1 LPLSPL
7 TTSEAEEVEQEEPVV
22 RVEQAPRVF
31 LASPDSRENPEKRAL
46 TVTDNGSEGRFLRIE
61 SKLDA
66 VAGDVGDLR
75 VAVARIEESLHTETR
90 VDATRVSE
98 NSFKWMK
105 WGIVISFSVGAL
117 SLLARI
123 LGVGI

>member
-1 LPLSPL
+1 
-7 TTSEAEEVEQEEPVV
+7 
-22 RVEQAPRVF
+22 
-31 LASPDSRENPEKRAL
+31 
-46 TVTDNGSEGRFLRIE
+46 VTDNGSEGRFLRIE

-75 VAVARIEESLHTETR
+75 VAVARIEESLHTETKI
-90 VDATRVSE
+90 DSTRVSE

-105 WGIVISFSVGAL
+105 WGIVASFSVGIL

-123 LGVGI
+123 WGFGV

>member
-1 LPLSPL
+1 
-7 TTSEAEEVEQEEPVV
+7 VEQGELEVPGAQAQEVSLENQDNLGSLAK
-22 RVEQAPRVF
+22 RVPG
-31 LASPDSRENPEKRAL
+31 
-46 TVTDNGSEGRFLRIE
+46 VTDNGSEGRFLRIE

-66 VAGDVGDLR
+66 VAGDVGNLR

-105 WGIVISFSVGAL
+105 WGIVISFSVGAV

-123 LGVGI
+123 LGFGV